1 MRSYNRGRGVLFVFV
16 TNAVS
21 GRENLAPVPVKQVE
35 VASSRVEMFAQGE
48 SLIRGFIAATILMER
63 PQVDTIRV
71 AFRAASVQPWCMA
84 VRIVRRL
91 RCVSGDCGTRQE

>member
-1 MRSYNRGRGVLFVFV
+1 VK
-16 TNAVS
+16 NAVS
-21 GRENLAPVPVKQVE
+21 GARTSLLVPVKQIE